1 MLEKNIQAKIINFLA
16 SAGVVAVKMETS
28 RRGWPD
34 ILALLPG
41 GAVVFF
47 EVKQPT
53 GRLSVHQIRTHQ
65 LITEQGGYVYTVTS
79 VEDVKEA
86 LATYVEQCA
95 ARGG

>member
-16 SAGVVAVKMETS
+16 SVGVVAVKLETS

-41 GAVVFF
+41 GAVLFF

-53 GRLSVHQIRTHQ
+53 GRLSVHQVRTHQ

-79 VEDVKEA
+79 IEDVKQA
-86 LATYVEQCA
+86 FRTYVEQCA
-95 ARGG
+95 AAGN